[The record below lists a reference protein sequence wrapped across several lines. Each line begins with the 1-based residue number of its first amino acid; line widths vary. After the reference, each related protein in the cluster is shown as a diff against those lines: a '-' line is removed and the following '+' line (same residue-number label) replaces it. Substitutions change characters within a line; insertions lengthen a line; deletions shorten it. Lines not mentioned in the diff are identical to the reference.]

1 MYKEFFGIAED
12 PFSITPD
19 PKFLYL
25 SERHREALAHLIFGV
40 TEGGGFVQ
48 LTGEVGT
55 GKTMLCRNLL
65 MQLPD
70 ELNIAMI
77 FNPRQ
82 TPLELVASL
91 CDELHVDYPKGT
103 QSIKV
108 LVDCLNTYLLKNH
121 RAGRRTVVIIDEA
134 QNLSFEA
141 LEQIR
146 LLTNLETTTQK
157 LLQIILVGQPELQS
171 LLAQPEL
178 RQLSQRITAR
188 YHLTPLTARET
199 RAYVIHRLN
208 VVGYQRRLF
217 TTGAL
222 RLLHKLTGGIPR
234 LVNVICGR
242 AMLAAYG
249 RHAETINRRMLRKVA
264 MEVQGKSS
272 ALPWK
277 PILVWS
283 LAGLSV
289 LAIGVYGWQAR
300 DTLKMLI
307 EQPPAR
313 VTAVPE
319 AQAPTPIQKISPRVV
334 ERSLPPAEPA
344 AQKTEPIDEATPSPP
359 VANLPEIPAEGPQPA
374 DIAEPVVSESQTA
387 EAASELES
395 FDSVAAEITRELGP
409 SPPLA
414 GMLDDV
420 TNAFS
425 TLFGYWQA
433 VYPLV
438 DKGSA
443 CEKAETIGLKCIFGR
458 GSWENLEFYNRPAVI
473 EFLLDN
479 GKRYHVVVSA
489 LDDDLVT
496 LDLGHKRVTLPRSEV
511 ESLWTGSYIVL
522 WRPPRLSTPLLGLGN
537 SGKDVVWLIER
548 LDRAEGR
555 PPTNPNELA
564 NAVYDWS
571 LKQRVINFQRSVG
584 LTADG
589 IVGKQTLLKLNAAQ
603 QDPATPLLMRDR
615 G

>member
-19 PKFLYL
+19 PKFLFL

-65 MQLPD
+65 LQLPD
-70 ELNIAMI
+70 ELNIALI

-91 CDELHVDYPKGT
+91 CDELHVDYPKGSD
-103 QSIKV
+103 SIKV
-108 LVDCLNTYLLKNH
+108 LVDCLNSYLLENH

-146 LLTNLETTTQK
+146 LLTNLETATQK

-188 YHLTPLTARET
+188 YHLTPLTAKET
-199 RAYVIHRLN
+199 KAYVIHRLN

-217 TTGAL
+217 TSGAL

-234 LVNVICGR
+234 LINVICGR
-242 AMLAAYG
+242 SMLAAYG
-249 RHAETINRRMLRKVA
+249 RHIETINRWVLRKVA
-264 MEVQGKSS
+264 MEVQGK
-272 ALPWK
+272 ATDLAWK
-277 PILVWS
+277 TPFAW
-283 LAGLSV
+283 ATTGLLV
-289 LAIGVYGWQAR
+289 LALSLVAWN
-300 DTLKMLI
+300 LKDEL
-307 EQPPAR
+307 
-313 VTAVPE
+313 AVL
-319 AQAPTPIQKISPRVV
+319 ADFQHGLQAPAQPEPSQTSGIQKITPVIPQRPQP
-334 ERSLPPAEPA
+334 EAA
-344 AQKTEPIDEATPSPP
+344 AQPKVAELHTEPEPLSVVAGYLGDEPNPAPPQLQAAPPGHPEAMEDTGIRSAESVVAEIVKEIGSPP
-359 VANLPEIPAEGPQPA
+359 TLV
-374 DIAEPVVSESQTA
+374 
-387 EAASELES
+387 
-395 FDSVAAEITRELGP
+395 
-409 SPPLA
+409 

-420 TNAFS
+420 SNAFS

-433 VYPLV
+433 VYPIAEN
-438 DKGSA
+438 GSA
-443 CEKAETIGLKCIFGR
+443 CEKAEAIGLKCVFGR
-458 GSWENLEFYNRPAVI
+458 GSWDNLEFYNRPAVI
-473 EFLLDN
+473 EFLLDT

-489 LDDDLVT
+489 IDDGLVT
-496 LDLGHKRVTLPRSEV
+496 LDLGQKRVTLPKSEV
-511 ESLWTGSYIVL
+511 ESLWTGSYIIL
-522 WRPPRLSTPLLGLGN
+522 WRPPKLKTSILTLGS
-537 SGKDVVWLIER
+537 SGTDVLWLTEM

-555 PPTNPNELA
+555 PSTSPNDLSPTVFNWA
-564 NAVYDWS
+564 
-571 LKQRVINFQRSVG
+571 LKERVINFQRSMG

-603 QDPATPLLMRDR
+603 NDPNTPLLRRDR

>member
-1 MYKEFFGIAED
+1 MYKEFFGIVED
-12 PFSITPD
+12 PFAITPD

-25 SERHREALAHLIFGV
+25 SERHREALAHLVFGV

-70 ELNIAMI
+70 ELNIALI

-91 CDELHVDYPKGT
+91 CDELHVEYPKGT
-103 QSIKV
+103 ESIKV
-108 LVDCLNTYLLKNH
+108 LVDCLNTYLLENH

-146 LLTNLETTTQK
+146 LLTNLETATQK
-157 LLQIILVGQPELQS
+157 LLEIILVGQPELQS
-171 LLAQPEL
+171 LLSQPEL

-188 YHLTPLTARET
+188 YHLTPLTAKET

-208 VVGYQRRLF
+208 VAGYQRRLF
-217 TTGAL
+217 TPGAL
-222 RLLHKLTGGIPR
+222 RLLHKLTGGVPR
-234 LVNVICGR
+234 LINVICGR

-249 RHAETINRRMLRKVA
+249 RHVETINRWMLRKVA
-264 MEVQGKSS
+264 MEVQGKPAGVS
-272 ALPWK
+272 WK
-277 PILVWS
+277 RP
-283 LAGLSV
+283 LAWGVSMLLFVAVGL
-289 LAIGVYGWQAR
+289 YGWRSMDDLVLLA
-300 DTLKMLI
+300 DLKNTTI
-307 EQPPAR
+307 DSQIPESQP
-313 VTAVPE
+313 V
-319 AQAPTPIQKISPRVV
+319 TPIQKISPSRPALVPPPEAPDPVPAVATV
-334 ERSLPPAEPA
+334 EVQPLSVEAGEPA
-344 AQKTEPIDEATPSPP
+344 PSEPDSENVEPSQ
-359 VANLPEIPAEGPQPA
+359 VAAPPEIVLDAN
-374 DIAEPVVSESQTA
+374 
-387 EAASELES
+387 ELES
-395 FDSVAAEITRELGP
+395 FDSVAEEIVRELGP
-409 SPPLA
+409 TPPLA

-420 TNAFS
+420 SNAFS

-433 VYPLV
+433 VYPMAGN
-438 DKGSA
+438 GSA
-443 CEKAETIGLKCIFGR
+443 CEKAEKIGLKCIFGR
-458 GSWENLEFYNRPAVI
+458 GSWNNLEFYNRPAVI

-489 LDDDLVT
+489 LDDGLVT
-496 LDLGHKRVTLPRSEV
+496 LDLGQKRVTLPRIEV

-522 WRPPRLSTPLLGLGN
+522 WRPPNLGSPLLSMGSRGR
-537 SGKDVVWLIER
+537 DVSKLIDM

-555 PPTNPNELA
+555 PSTNPNKLA

-571 LKQRVINFQRSVG
+571 LKQRVIDFQRSMG

-603 QDPATPLLMRDR
+603 QDPSTPLLMRDR

>member
-19 PKFLYL
+19 PKFLFL

-70 ELNIAMI
+70 ELNIALI

-91 CDELHVDYPKGT
+91 CDELHVEYPKGSD
-103 QSIKV
+103 SIKV
-108 LVDCLNTYLLKNH
+108 LVDCLNAYLLDNH

-188 YHLTPLTARET
+188 YHLTPLTAKET
-199 RAYVIHRLN
+199 KAYVIHRLK
-208 VVGYQRRLF
+208 VVGFQRRLF
-217 TTGAL
+217 TSGAL

-234 LVNVICGR
+234 LINVICGR
-242 AMLAAYG
+242 SMLAAYG
-249 RHAETINRRMLRKVA
+249 RQVETINRWMLRKVA
-264 MEVQGKSS
+264 MEVQGK
-272 ALPWK
+272 AAELPWK
-277 PILVWS
+277 KPLAWGSVGVVCLSVGLLVWHS
-283 LAGLSV
+283 RDELTALAGLQKTPPSNMEAAIHPTSPVIAKAPVALDGSKAQALASV
-289 LAIGVYGWQAR
+289 QAPQ
-300 DTLKMLI
+300 TP
-307 EQPPAR
+307 Q
-313 VTAVPE
+313 VPE
-319 AQAPTPIQKISPRVV
+319 PVPLAKSVP
-334 ERSLPPAEPA
+334 
-344 AQKTEPIDEATPSPP
+344 EPITKPTELTQISADVPPGGQTSSERAELVATQIVQEIESP
-359 VANLPEIPAEGPQPA
+359 
-374 DIAEPVVSESQTA
+374 
-387 EAASELES
+387 ASL
-395 FDSVAAEITRELGP
+395 V
-409 SPPLA
+409 
-414 GMLDDV
+414 GMLDNV
-420 TNAFS
+420 SNAFS

-433 VYPLV
+433 VYPV
-438 DKGSA
+438 EEKGSA
-443 CEKAETIGLKCIFGR
+443 CEKAEAIGLKCIFGR

-489 LDDDLVT
+489 LSEGLVS
-496 LDLGHKRVTLPRSEV
+496 LDLGRKRVTLPRSEV
-511 ESLWTGSYIVL
+511 DPLWTGSYIIL
-522 WRPPRLSTPLLGLGN
+522 WRPPKLSSPLLTIGS
-537 SGKDVVWLIER
+537 SGKDVAWLKEM

-555 PPTNPNELA
+555 PPTRVKDPA
-564 NAVYDWS
+564 TSVYDWP
-571 LKQRVINFQRSVG
+571 LKERVIHFQRAMG

-589 IVGKQTLLKLNAAQ
+589 IVGKQTLLMLNSVQ
-603 QDPATPLLMRDR
+603 NDPNTPLLKRDR